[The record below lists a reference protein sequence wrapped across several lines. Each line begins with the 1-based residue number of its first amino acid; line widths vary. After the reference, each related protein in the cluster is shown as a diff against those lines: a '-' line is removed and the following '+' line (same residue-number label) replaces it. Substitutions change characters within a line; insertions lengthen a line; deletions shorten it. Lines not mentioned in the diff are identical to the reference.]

1 VCAQTSTTESSEA
14 PKLVATLDHRGV
26 DAVQNPSPYELSF
39 PSVPGEK
46 GFPFADTV
54 YDLPG
59 IPRRVR
65 FLRFST
71 LTSNPT
77 VHISYVD
84 CAGEVAIDG
93 TPPCD
98 LNTVVWNNV
107 PIPSPNANLK
117 LDDQRLQTVL
127 FPLFDATTNE
137 LVWQFNIETLAF
149 SPSAPE
155 AVPGRRVAL

>member
-1 VCAQTSTTESSEA
+1 MDADTA
-14 PKLVATLDHRGV
+14 ALVAALDHSGV

-39 PSVPGEK
+39 PSVPGEM
-46 GFPFADTV
+46 GFPLADTV

-59 IPRRVR
+59 MPQRVR

-71 LTSNPT
+71 PPSKPT

-84 CAGEVAIDG
+84 CAGKVAIDG

-98 LNTVVWNNV
+98 LNTVVWNNI

-117 LDDQRLQTVL
+117 LEDQQLQTVL

-137 LVWQFNIETLAF
+137 LVWHFNIEKLALTLNIAPAISCS
-149 SPSAPE
+149 SPGDGL
-155 AVPGRRVAL
+155 VKR